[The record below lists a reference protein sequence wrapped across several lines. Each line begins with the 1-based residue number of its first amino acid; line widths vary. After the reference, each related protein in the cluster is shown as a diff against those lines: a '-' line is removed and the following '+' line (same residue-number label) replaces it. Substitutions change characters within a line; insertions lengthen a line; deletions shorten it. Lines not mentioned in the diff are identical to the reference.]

1 MVLVHSAVDGKKESN
16 LFLKHPTQ
24 QQHML
29 TVKDSQVGYEGGNS
43 MGKRCC
49 IDDFWIFLILL
60 LVLVLVVALLL

>member
-1 MVLVHSAVDGKKESN
+1 
-16 LFLKHPTQ
+16 
-24 QQHML
+24 ML